1 MAGKVESSGDLWNG
15 RQYRQDY
22 HFRIRFRDGK
32 IASVHEYLDTQHTF
46 DVWLKR

>member
-1 MAGKVESSGDLWNG
+1 MANLEANKRAVTELFA
-15 RQYRQDY
+15 RL
-22 HFRIRFRDGK
+22 RDGK